1 MKRLRVNDGAAV
13 GERCPGAGQGTKA
26 SMCVCVYDVYN
37 DKQLLLKMIS
47 ENEWAKKDNK
57 QSEKQKCHNVTVQA
71 QLFLKA
77 TLTSADVTG
86 VGFDTELH
94 SMTSHC
100 GVSVARM

>member
-1 MKRLRVNDGAAV
+1 MG
-13 GERCPGAGQGTKA
+13 
-26 SMCVCVYDVYN
+26 
-37 DKQLLLKMIS
+37 
-47 ENEWAKKDNK
+47 KKDNK
-57 QSEKQKCHNVTVQA
+57 QSEKKKCLSVTEQA

-86 VGFDTELH
+86 VGSDTELH